1 MYKKTRLPILFLFC
15 CLTISCTQKNSISYL
30 ALGDSYTIGE
40 AVSEN
45 QRWPVQLTKKL
56 NETGIKVDDP
66 LIIAKTGWT
75 TNELQNAISEKNPET
90 DYDLVSLLIGV
101 NNQYRGYPID
111 QYKKEFK
118 ELLLQAVAFADG
130 DTSKVFVVSIPNY
143 GVTPFGIKKGEEKI
157 RQELLVY
164 DAIADS
170 ISSELNIPF
179 VNITPV
185 SEKAKEDPSYIASDQ
200 LHPSGKQYKE
210 WVDLILPEVK
220 LILESSKK

>member
-1 MYKKTRLPILFLFC
+1 MYKKTRLSILFLFC

-111 QYKKEFK
+111 QYKIEFK
-118 ELLLQAVAFADG
+118 ELLLQAVTFANG

-143 GVTPFGIKKGEEKI
+143 GVTPFGIEKGEEKI
-157 RQELLVY
+157 RQQLLVY